1 MNMSQIRYFLT
12 VAKYMNFTHAAQSLY
27 ITQPALSR
35 QIQLME
41 EELGCILF
49 VRNSRNM
56 RLTPSGSI
64 LYKEFEKIYNEYN
77 MAVAKARSAYQGLS
91 GEISVGILDG
101 TRVDDLFPEVLNYFE
116 REHPNVEIKMRNYS
130 FSKLLEKLNT
140 RELDFIITLKFDVEK
155 MDQIRYRVIEHT
167 KDHIVMHKDHRLANA
182 AKVKLSDFVD
192 DTFIMVS
199 EEDSVES
206 PRLILD
212 GFRKCGVMP
221 KIRFAPSI
229 QTEMLWVQA
238 GVGVC
243 MLDSRNLLTTS
254 SIVRFAEVDGV
265 SDPSL
270 VLAWSRNNT
279 NPYLQPFYEHFTYYT
294 SE

>member
-1 MNMSQIRYFLT
+1 
-12 VAKYMNFTHAAQSLY
+12 
-27 ITQPALSR
+27 
-35 QIQLME
+35 
-41 EELGCILF
+41 
-49 VRNSRNM
+49 
-56 RLTPSGSI
+56 
-64 LYKEFEKIYNEYN
+64 
-77 MAVAKARSAYQGLS
+77 
-91 GEISVGILDG
+91 
-101 TRVDDLFPEVLNYFE
+101 
-116 REHPNVEIKMRNYS
+116 
-130 FSKLLEKLNT
+130 
-140 RELDFIITLKFDVEK
+140 
-155 MDQIRYRVIEHT
+155 
-167 KDHIVMHKDHRLANA
+167 MHKDHRLANA

-243 MLDSRNLLTTS
+243 MLDSRNVLTTS